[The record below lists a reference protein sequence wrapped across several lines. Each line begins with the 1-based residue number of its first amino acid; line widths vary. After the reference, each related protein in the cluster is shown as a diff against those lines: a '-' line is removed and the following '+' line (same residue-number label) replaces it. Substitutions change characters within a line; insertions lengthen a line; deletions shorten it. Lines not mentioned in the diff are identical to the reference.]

1 LQPFSLLYQALDAG
15 VDTMPPAYHM
25 VVRLARVFSS
35 DAQLALRLPSIAG
48 YLLTLLGTY
57 WFARKRLPAIAGLTA
72 VLLVAVSP
80 FRAWAVEARSYAL
93 LTGLLAIAAAAWQ
106 RIGERR
112 LFTLLYGVFLTLAV
126 SCHHLALVAIG
137 PFGIA
142 ELARVLEARRIRWS
156 VWAAK
161 LAAVVPFLA
170 SLPILL
176 HLRTVF
182 GKNFWAKP
190 GWSGAV
196 STYRLYFGLQWE
208 FLLPLILFLGL
219 LAVDA
224 VTRAWRNSSGS
235 DERPRA
241 YELVLLAG
249 LLFYP
254 ALLVVLTKIMGTGY
268 TERYGWPAILGFA
281 LGAVYLFRVYELPF
295 VHLAVALLLALP
307 LLQSR
312 AASKVAWKKEDA
324 RWTRLQHASHE
335 EPGIPVV
342 IGSGQTYLEAVQY
355 APADLHDRMMEVVDV
370 DTATRLTG
378 RDTVDRNNSLLARY
392 VPLHVEDLARFE
404 GASGKFLLYSG
415 GPLEWL
421 SGYLTQ
427 KGYHLRL
434 LSSEVSGDQIYQIYL
449 VSR

>member
-1 LQPFSLLYQALDAG
+1 M
-15 VDTMPPAYHM
+15 TPAYYM

-48 YLLTLLGTY
+48 YLLTLLGAY
-57 WFARKRLPAIAGLTA
+57 WFARRRLPAIAGLTA

-80 FRAWAVEARSYAL
+80 FRGYAVEARSYAL

-126 SCHHLALVAIG
+126 SCHYYAVVAIG

-142 ELARVLEARRIRWS
+142 ELARVLKTRRIRWS
-156 VWAAK
+156 VWAAN
-161 LAAVVPFLA
+161 LVAVAPFLA
-170 SLPILL
+170 GLPLLL
-176 HLRTVF
+176 HLGAAY
-182 GKNFWAKP
+182 GKNFWSKP
-190 GWSGAV
+190 GWRAAV
-196 STYRLYFGLQWE
+196 STYRMYFGLEWE
-208 FLLPLILFLGL
+208 FLLPLILFLGW

-241 YELVLLAG
+241 HELVLLAG

-254 ALLVVLTKIMGTGY
+254 ALLVVLTKIMGAGY

-281 LGAVYLFRVYELPF
+281 LGAVYLLRVYKLPF
-295 VHLAVALLLALP
+295 VHLAVTLLIAFP
-307 LLQSR
+307 LLQIR
-312 AASKVAWKKEDA
+312 AAAKAAWRREDA
-324 RWTRLQHASHE
+324 RWTRLQHATHD

-342 IGSGQTYLEAVQY
+342 IGSGKTYLEAVQY
-355 APADLHDRMMEVVDV
+355 APADLRDRLMQVVDV

-378 RDTVDRNNSLLARY
+378 TDSVDRTNGLLARF
-392 VPLHVEDLARFE
+392 VPLHVKDLTRFE
-404 GASGKFLLYSG
+404 GAYGKFFLYSG
-415 GPLEWL
+415 GGLDWL
-421 SGYLTQ
+421 TGYLPQ
-427 KGYHLRL
+427 NGYQLHL
-434 LSSEVSGDQIYQIYL
+434 LSSEVSGEQIYQIYL
-449 VSR
+449 VKELRARLLSVQETTP